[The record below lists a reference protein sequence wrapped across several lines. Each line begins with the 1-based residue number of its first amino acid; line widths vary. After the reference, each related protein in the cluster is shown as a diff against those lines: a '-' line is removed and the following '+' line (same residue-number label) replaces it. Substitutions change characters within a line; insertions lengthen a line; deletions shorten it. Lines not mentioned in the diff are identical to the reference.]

1 MRLEIKKY
9 LYDIQYAIG
18 LLREFTGDKKFA
30 DYERDTMMRSAVE
43 RQFEIIGEAMS
54 QLAKLDSV
62 LASRISNYQR
72 SGVQLAVSLASSSF
86 LFATFLSMAM
96 PMWIIGWFGM

>member
-9 LYDIQYAIG
+9 LYDIQYTIR

-43 RQFEIIGEAMS
+43 RQFEIIGEAMA
-54 QLAKLDSV
+54 QLAKLDPV
-62 LASRISNYQR
+62 LASRISKYQR
-72 SGVQLAVSLASSSF
+72 SVQLAVSQANSSF
-86 LFATFLSMAM
+86 LFATFSFMAM
-96 PMWIIGWFGM
+96 LTWIIGWFGM